1 MKRFTSRVIGI
12 LLIGAAALV
21 SVGCTAVPE
30 GVEPVSDFSL
40 DRYLGTWFEIARL
53 DHRFERG
60 LSEVT
65 ATYSRRDD
73 GGVRVQNRGFN
84 DETGD
89 WEDIEGKAYFI
100 GSADRGSLKVS
111 FFGPIYGGYHVIALD
126 DAYQHALV
134 SGPDRSYLW
143 ILSRTPEMDPQVLT
157 KLTEQARVLDFPVD
171 ELIFVPHGVEDR

>member
-1 MKRFTSRVIGI
+1 MKRLASRVIAI
-12 LLIGAAALV
+12 LLVGSAALV
-21 SVGCTAVPE
+21 SAGCTAVPE
-30 GVEPVSDFSL
+30 GVEPISGFSL
-40 DRYLGTWFEIARL
+40 DRHLGTWYEIARL

-89 WEDIEGKAYFI
+89 WEDVEGKAYFI
-100 GSADRGSLKVS
+100 GPADRGSLKVS
-111 FFGPIYGGYHVIALD
+111 FFGPFYGGYHVIELD

-143 ILSRTPEMDPQVLT
+143 ILSRAPEMDPQVLAE
-157 KLTEQARVLDFPVD
+157 LTAQARTLGFPVE
-171 ELIFVPHGVEDR
+171 ELIFVPHGVEPR